1 MRIWYQ
7 SFVDPAE
14 QAPYIN
20 LLQQRLQSMASDG
33 ITVDVRGMAP
43 PDRFFHP
50 ITEFRCAQVAIHAA
64 IEAERAGYDAFVVG
78 HFQEP
83 GLPGCRGGV
92 DIPVVGLGGATM
104 LFACS
109 IGRRFGLVTINPP
122 FTPWHEAQIARHGL
136 PQRSGGVAAIQADLP

>member
-14 QAPYIN
+14 QAPYID
-20 LLQQRLQSMASDG
+20 RLRDRLRAVAAPG
-33 ITVDVRGMAP
+33 IEIDVHGISP

-50 ITEFRCAQVAIHAA
+50 ITEFRCAEQTIHAA
-64 IEAERAGYDAFVVG
+64 LAAERAGYDAFVIG

-83 GLPGCRGGV
+83 GLTECRGAV
-92 DIPVVGLGGATM
+92 DIPVIGLGEATM

-109 IGRRFGLVTINPP
+109 IGRRIGLVTIDPV
-122 FTPWHEAQIARHGL
+122 FVSWHEEQVIRHGL
-136 PQRSGGVAAIQADLP
+136 LQRVGEIGRAHV